1 MTGLWALANFRIEFL
16 FGGAHIANME
26 AGKASA
32 NLKAHS
38 PRIQMDARFPIVAT
52 SLAGVAWTLFVSSL
66 RRPLAFESRA
76 YRPGKHSIHGPGA
89 NPPSSS
95 AAAKRPLQRPDP
107 NILSEAIR
115 VFFIGRNRHGFWVAR
130 DADAR
135 VGGIFLR
142 KQAAMRF
149 ADRVSQP
156 AGCAKILLPE
166 RFELDI
172 ENKGNW
178 LIASLGAARAVCN
191 FSR

>member
-1 MTGLWALANFRIEFL
+1 
-16 FGGAHIANME
+16 
-26 AGKASA
+26 
-32 NLKAHS
+32 
-38 PRIQMDARFPIVAT
+38 MDARIFIAAT
-52 SLAGVAWTLFVSSL
+52 SLAGAAWTLLGNSL

-76 YRPGKHSIHGPGA
+76 YRPRKRGIHSPGTK
-89 NPPSSS
+89 PPVSS
-95 AAAKRPLQRPDP
+95 AAAKGPPQRPDP
-107 NILSEAIR
+107 SILSEAIR

-149 ADRVSQP
+149 ADRLSQP

-172 ENKGNW
+172 ENNGNR
-178 LIASLGAARAVCN
+178 LIASLGAARGILARLT
-191 FSR
+191 SR